1 MSTPIT
7 VILGLDVE
15 TDVGSWYNTYEGM
28 VHGTPLLLD
37 LFRDKGVTGTFF
49 VTGHAAQEHPEVVR
63 AIAAAGHEVGCHSLY
78 HETVGEPLFPIP
90 GVTPLLPEEVEHRLE
105 VATNLVAAALRSE
118 PSLPQGERA
127 GGEASASPSPASER
141 GSGSGVPRP
150 VSFRCPRLFGGTQVV
165 RALENLGYVAD
176 ASYPLY
182 FYQKRLAPYH
192 PSADD
197 WTEEGDLRL
206 LEIPN
211 FADLTIESRDP
222 YGRDRDQWPLFRTE
236 SAAALLRHVDNYVSF
251 VRERGVPPVLCFYFH
266 PWEFLPQPESMYLG
280 EGTVVPEPFLIQNC
294 GPYALEQF
302 GLLIDGLQA
311 RGGEF
316 TTCKRLAESWQ

>member
-1 MSTPIT
+1 MSEAIT

-15 TDVGSWYNTYEGM
+15 TDCGSWYNTYEGM
-28 VHGTPLLLD
+28 VRGTPLLLEM
-37 LFRDKGVTGTFF
+37 FADKGVTGTFF
-49 VTGHAAQEHPEVVR
+49 VTGAAAQAHPEIVQS
-63 AIAAAGHEVGCHSLY
+63 IARAGHEVGCHSLY

-105 VATNLVAAALRSE
+105 VATDLVAEALR
-118 PSLPQGERA
+118 PPLLQGEGA
-127 GGEASASPSPASER
+127 GGGA
-141 GSGSGVPRP
+141 PRP

-182 FYQKRLAPYH
+182 FYQERLVPYH
-192 PSADD
+192 PSAED
-197 WTEEGDLRL
+197 WTQEGDLRL

-211 FADLTIESRDP
+211 FADLTIESHDP

-236 SAAALLRHVDNYVSF
+236 DAEALLQHVDNYVGF
-251 VRERGVPPVLCFYFH
+251 VQERGLPAVLCFYFH
-266 PWEFLPQPESMYLG
+266 PWEFVPMPESMFLG
-280 EGTVVPEPFLIQNC
+280 EGTVVPDEFLLKNC

-302 GLLIDGLQA
+302 GLMLDGLQD
-311 RGGEF
+311 RGAQF
-316 TTCKRLAESWQ
+316 TTCRALAAGWG

>member
-1 MSTPIT
+1 MNDIT
-7 VILGLDVE
+7 VIVGLDVE

-28 VHGTPLLLD
+28 VQGTPLLLD
-37 LFRDKGVTGTFF
+37 LFREKGVTGTFF
-49 VTGHAAQEHPEVVR
+49 VTGDAARQHPEVVR

-105 VATNLVAAALRSE
+105 VATELVA
-118 PSLPQGERA
+118 
-127 GGEASASPSPASER
+127 EAM
-141 GSGSGVPRP
+141 GDRP

-182 FYQKRLAPYH
+182 FYQERLVPYH
-192 PSADD
+192 PSAED
-197 WTEEGDLRL
+197 WAQEGDLRL

-211 FADLTIESRDP
+211 FADLTIESQDQ

-236 SAAALLRHVDNYVSF
+236 SAAALLVHVDNYIGF
-251 VRERGVPPVLCFYFH
+251 VRERGLPVVLCFYFH
-266 PWEFLPQPESMYLG
+266 PWEFLPMPESMFLG
-280 EGTVVPEPFLIQNC
+280 EGTVVPDPFLIKNC

-302 GLLIDGLQA
+302 ALMLEGLQA
-311 RGGEF
+311 RGAEF
-316 TTCKRLAESWQ
+316 TTCRDLAERW

>member
-1 MSTPIT
+1 MSAPIT

-28 VHGTPLLLD
+28 VHATPLLLD
-37 LFRDKGVTGTFF
+37 LFREKSVTGTFF

-63 AIAAAGHEVGCHSLY
+63 AIAEAGHEVGCHSLY

-105 VATNLVAAALRSE
+105 VATNLVAAALRSA
-118 PSLPQGERA
+118 PPLPQGEGA
-127 GGEASASPSPASER
+127 GGEA
-141 GSGSGVPRP
+141 PRP

-165 RALENLGYVAD
+165 RALDNLGYVAD

-182 FYQKRLAPYH
+182 FYQERLTPYH
-192 PSADD
+192 PSAED
-197 WTEEGDLRL
+197 WTQEGDLRL

-211 FADLTIESRDP
+211 FADLTLESRDP

-236 SAAALLRHVDNYVSF
+236 SAEALLKHVDNFIGY

-266 PWEFLPQPESMYLG
+266 PWEFLPQAESMYLG
-280 EGTVVPEPFLIQNC
+280 EGTVVPEPFLIKNC

-302 GLLIDGLQA
+302 GLLIEGLQA
-311 RGGEF
+311 RGGKF
-316 TTCKRLAESWQ
+316 TTCRAMAEEWG

>member
-1 MSTPIT
+1 MSKIT

-28 VHGTPLLLD
+28 VQGTPMLLER
-37 LFRDKGVTGTFF
+37 FAEKGVTGTFF
-49 VTGHAAQEHPEVVR
+49 VTGAAAAEHPEVVR

-105 VATNLVAAALRSE
+105 VATDLVSEALRSE
-118 PSLPQGERA
+118 PPLPSPSAARARGEGA
-127 GGEASASPSPASER
+127 GGEA
-141 GSGSGVPRP
+141 PRP

-165 RALENLGYVAD
+165 RALENLGYLAD

-182 FYQKRLAPYH
+182 FYQERLAPYH

-197 WTEEGDLRL
+197 WTQPGDLRL

-211 FADLTIESRDP
+211 FADLTIESQDP

-236 SAAALLRHVDNYVSF
+236 SAAALLQHVDNYVGF

-280 EGTVVPEPFLIQNC
+280 EGTVVPEPFLLKNC

-302 GLLIDGLQA
+302 GLLIEGLRT
-311 RGGEF
+311 RGAEF
-316 TTCKRLAESWQ
+316 TTCWALAEAY

>member
-1 MSTPIT
+1 MTQPIT

-15 TDVGSWYNTYEGM
+15 TDCGSWYNTYEGM
-28 VHGTPLLLD
+28 VRGTPMLLD
-37 LFRDKGVTGTFF
+37 LFRARGVTGTFF
-49 VTGHAAQEHPEVVR
+49 VTGAAAREHPEVVR

-105 VATNLVAAALRSE
+105 VATNLV
-118 PSLPQGERA
+118 ERA
-127 GGEASASPSPASER
+127 LGAR
-141 GSGSGVPRP
+141 L

-165 RALENLGYVAD
+165 RALENLGYLAD

-182 FYQKRLAPYH
+182 FYLERLAPYH
-192 PSADD
+192 PSAAD
-197 WTEEGDLRL
+197 WTQLGSLRL

-211 FADLTIESRDP
+211 FADLTVDSQDP

-236 SAAALLRHVDNYVSF
+236 SAAALLAHVDNYVAF
-251 VRERGVPPVLCFYFH
+251 VRAQAVPPVLCFYFH
-266 PWEFLPQPESMYLG
+266 PWEFVPIAESMYLG
-280 EGTVVPEPFLIQNC
+280 EGTVIPDPFLIKNC

-302 GLLIDGLQA
+302 GLLVEGLQE
-311 RGGEF
+311 RGAEF
-316 TTCKRLAESWQ
+316 TTCREMAEGWG